1 MSTHVSYAMA
11 LDAYR
16 QGDAD
21 LCQALTGQLLESGDE
36 GGALV
41 LRAVTMADDRPAE
54 AAACYYAACR
64 AAPFSVDS
72 WFNLGVWLHGQRRFH
87 DAADAYR
94 RALALD
100 PGHEGALSNGTE
112 ALRITEHFEE
122 CLPYARRLQALLP
135 DHPAGYTHE
144 AIALQ
149 HLGQLEAADPV
160 FAAALARTPN
170 KALLRWEQHFSYLAR
185 GRFAEAWD
193 CYEDR
198 FACSGA
204 NSVDD
209 MATDLPRWDGTPNR
223 HILLYGEQG
232 LGDQLMFVSALADLA
247 GMSSKLSLAVAPAL
261 VSLFEASFPQIAV
274 YPLVR
279 RLDPVA
285 CADLLVRAGALE
297 PVDAVLPLGSLMV
310 HFRRRAED
318 FTGKPYLTSSQ
329 AARTFWED
337 REAGRERAPFRLGL
351 CWACG
356 PAGGRFAGER
366 RAVHRTMDLALLEPL
381 MALDGVE
388 TIAITDRPLGAA
400 ASSLPI
406 ADVSDALTDLD
417 RTAALL
423 ERIDLLITVD
433 TSVAHLAGALGVPV
447 WIMLHHAGDPRW
459 GLPGTQ
465 QSYWYES
472 ARLFWQSEPGN
483 WAELVARVEQALTKS
498 MRQSARRRS
507 A

>member
-1 MSTHVSYAMA
+1 MSVPVSYDMA

-16 QGDAD
+16 QGDHA
-21 LCQALTGQLLESGDE
+21 LCQTLTGQLLASGDE

-54 AAACYYAACR
+54 AAACYHAACR

-72 WFNLGVWLHGQRRFH
+72 WFNLGVWLHGQRCFH

-100 PGHEGALSNGTE
+100 PGHEGALLNGTE

-122 CLPYARRLQALLP
+122 CLPHARRLQALLP

-170 KALLRWEQHFSYLAR
+170 KALLHWEQHFSYLAR
-185 GRFAEAWD
+185 GRFAQAWE

-209 MATDLPRWDGTPNR
+209 MATDLPRWDGTADR
-223 HILLYGEQG
+223 HVLLYGEQG
-232 LGDQLMFVSALADLA
+232 LGDQLMFASALTDLA
-247 GMSSKLSLAVAPAL
+247 GMSSKVSLAVAPAL
-261 VSLFEASFPQIAV
+261 VSLFEASFPQVAV
-274 YPLVR
+274 YPLMG

-285 CADLLVRAGALE
+285 CADLVARAGALQ

-318 FTGKPYLTSSQ
+318 FSGKPYLISSQ

-337 REAGRERAPFRLGL
+337 READRKRAPFRLGL

-366 RAVHRTMDLALLEPL
+366 RAVHRTMALSSLAPL
-381 MALDGVE
+381 MALPGIE
-388 TIAITDRPLGAA
+388 TVAITNQSLGEACA
-400 ASSLPI
+400 FPI

-447 WIMLHHAGDPRW
+447 WILLHHAGDPRW
-459 GLPGTQ
+459 GLPGTER
-465 QSYWYES
+465 SYWYDS

-483 WAELVARVEQALTKS
+483 WSELVARVEQALAKT
-498 MRQSARRRS
+498 MRQSERRRS